1 MKSIIVG
8 TAGHI
13 DHGKTALVKALTGID
28 ADRLEEEKRR
38 GITIDLG
45 FAHMDL
51 EAAGDFAASIPGKS
65 DAKGND
71 AAKKSETLR
80 IGFVD
85 VPGHERFV
93 RNMLAG
99 VGGIDL
105 VLLVIAADEGVK
117 PQTREHFDI
126 LQLLGVRRGIT
137 VLTKSDTVDAE
148 TLEVVRIEVQDF
160 LRGTFLD
167 NPTSESSGALDR
179 PGAGDEK
186 SIVAVSSLTGAGLDE
201 LKRALV
207 AVADEVTARDS
218 EALVRLPIDR
228 VFTMKGFGTVV
239 TGTLVAGT
247 IRPED
252 ELEVFP
258 TARRVRVR
266 GVQVHGQAADA
277 AVAGQ
282 RTALNLAGASTED
295 LARGMTLAAPETL
308 KATRVVDV
316 KMRLLASAPRAL
328 KDGARVHFH
337 SYTMETV
344 GEVLLYESREVN
356 LSAHDSRV
364 KTPTSRAKDARE
376 MGRPA
381 SRDSKINLPTLAAKR
396 AARMGHPHP
405 SQRPQLFPGGET
417 FAQIRL
423 AEAALLLPGD
433 RFILRQFSP
442 VVTIGGGVVLD
453 AAPMFAPK
461 EVRKMERAAGAE
473 IPVFALSMEILEEFE
488 RHGAILTLRVTR
500 RGKRGLT
507 LAEAA
512 AETGWGR
519 DEVKKVA
526 GELTGSG
533 MLVRFQ
539 ERLFAEG
546 EFELAQASVLD
557 AVTRFHEKD
566 PLKAGMAKGEM
577 LEELVGAWE
586 MAPEL
591 FEAALAN
598 LARAK
603 KLELANELVRL
614 PGRGV
619 VMKDEEVESKK
630 KIEQAFATAGLKVPA
645 LQEVMAGL
653 KIDKARAQK
662 IVTLLLRERVLVKVS
677 DELVFHRGALEQLR
691 RDLAGYKTKSAK
703 IDVAKFKELTGVTR
717 KYAIPLLEYLD
728 RERVTR
734 RVGDVREIL

>member
-51 EAAGDFAASIPGKS
+51 PAANDGAAS
-65 DAKGND
+65 D
-71 AAKKSETLR
+71 AAKDPAKSDPARNDPTRKGETLR

-105 VLLVIAADEGVK
+105 VLLVIAADESIK

-148 TLEVVRIEVQDF
+148 TLEVVRLEVEEF

-167 NPTSESSGALDR
+167 EPKGDNSKADNRKSMDPAGLDAAQSF
-179 PGAGDEK
+179 GK
-186 SIVAVSSLTGAGLDE
+186 SQSIVAVSSLTGAGLEE

-207 AVADEVTARDS
+207 AAAGEVKARDS
-218 EALVRLPIDR
+218 GALVRLPIDR

-258 TARRVRVR
+258 TGRQVRVR
-266 GVQVHGQAADA
+266 GVQVHGQATDA
-277 AVAGQ
+277 ALAGQ

-295 LARGMTLAAPETL
+295 LARGMTLAPPETL
-308 KATRVVDV
+308 RTTRVVDV
-316 KMRLLASAPRAL
+316 KMRLLPSAPRAL
-328 KDGARVHFH
+328 RDGARLHFH

-344 GEVLLYESREVN
+344 GEVRLYESREVDPTA
-356 LSAHDSRV
+356 LGSEV
-364 KTPTSRAKDARE
+364 KTPNAV
-376 MGRPA
+376 
-381 SRDSKINLPTLAAKR
+381 
-396 AARMGHPHP
+396 RMGHPGAAG
-405 SQRPQLFPGGET
+405 RAQLFPGAEG
-417 FAQIRL
+417 FAQVRL

-433 RFILRQFSP
+433 RFILRQISP
-442 VVTIGGGVVLD
+442 VVTIGGGVVVD
-453 AAPMFAPK
+453 AAPMIDPK
-461 EVRKMERAAGAE
+461 GVRKLEKAAGAA
-473 IPVFALSMEILEEFE
+473 IPAFTQMMEAFGSG
-488 RHGAILTLRVTR
+488 RGGAILTGRVTR
-500 RGKRGLT
+500 RGMRGLT
-507 LAEAA
+507 LAEAV
-512 AETGWGR
+512 AETGWR
-519 DEVKKVA
+519 RAEIVETA
-526 GELTGSG
+526 GALIADRL
-533 MLVRFQ
+533 LVRFQ
-539 ERLFAEG
+539 DRLFAQH
-546 EFELAQASVLD
+546 EFELAQAGVLE
-557 AVTRFHEKD
+557 AVSGFHKEN
-566 PLKAGMAKGEM
+566 PLSAGMSKGEIQD
-577 LEELVGAWE
+577 ELQRALE

-591 FEAALAN
+591 FAAAVES

-603 KLELANELVRL
+603 KLELVHELVRL

-619 VMKDEEVESKK
+619 EMKDEEAESKK
-630 KIEQAFATAGLKVPA
+630 TIEEAFAGAGLKVPA
-645 LQEVMAGL
+645 LQEVIAGL
-653 KIDKARAQK
+653 KIDKGRAQK
-662 IVTLLLRERVLVKVS
+662 IVTLLLRDRVLVKIS
-677 DELVFHRGALEQLR
+677 EELVFHRGALEQLR
-691 RDLAGYKTKSAK
+691 RELTGYKTKSAK
-703 IDVAKFKELTGVTR
+703 IDVAKFKELTGVSR